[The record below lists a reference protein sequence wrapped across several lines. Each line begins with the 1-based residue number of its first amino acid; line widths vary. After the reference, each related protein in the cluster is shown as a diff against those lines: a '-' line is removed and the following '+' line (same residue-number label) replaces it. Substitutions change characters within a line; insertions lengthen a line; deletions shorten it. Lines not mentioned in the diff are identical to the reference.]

1 MTRQLPT
8 TERWPHHQT
17 LTRLMRNRTITRLT
31 VLSDLILINLA
42 FAMAYVVRYE
52 WEWLRPVTFYEP
64 YVDYLGQ
71 QAVLTILLAI
81 TFWTT
86 GVWRRRRGESWLEEV
101 ARVATA
107 TAAGITLMMAVTFF
121 FQPAPFSRL
130 LLFWALLFIVLFIA
144 LARLVRRG
152 ILNLLYHRGI
162 GVDRVLV
169 VGSGETARSI
179 IRTLMARPDLGFS
192 AIGYLDDGTGQN
204 NIGLGRIPHLGS
216 LADLDRILPEQQPV
230 RSVFVALPGG
240 MHREILS
247 VMQTCQQHEVGVRVV
262 PDLLQLSLSRVEFT
276 NMAGIPLLGVR
287 DISTFGHISP
297 AGELIKRV
305 ADLGVVVLLALPAT
319 LVMVLIAIAIKLDS
333 PGPIF
338 YASPRVGRDGKLF
351 RMMKFRSM
359 VEGADEQK
367 AELQQYN
374 EADGPIFKIREDPRL
389 TRVGAFIR
397 RFSLDELPQIYNIFR
412 GDMSLVGPRPPL
424 PEEVENYKPWHMQR
438 LAVVGGLTGLW
449 QVSGRSDLTFDELC
463 LLDIYYIENWS
474 LGLDARILLQT
485 IPHVVSAKGAY

>member
-1 MTRQLPT
+1 MK
-8 TERWPHHQT
+8 HQVV
-17 LTRLMRNRTITRLT
+17 NRLT
-31 VLSDLILINLA
+31 IVSDLILINLA

-52 WEWLRPVTFYEP
+52 WQWLRPVTFFEP
-64 YVDYLGQ
+64 YTDYLGQ
-71 QAVLTILLAI
+71 QIVLMVLIAL

-101 ARVATA
+101 ARVTTA

-121 FQPAPFSRL
+121 FQPTPFSRL

-144 LARLVRRG
+144 LARLARRI
-152 ILNLLYHRGI
+152 ILNTLYQRGI

-192 AIGYLDDGTGQN
+192 AIGYLDDGSDEN
-204 NIGLGRIPHLGS
+204 DIGLGRIPHLGS
-216 LADLDRILPEQQPV
+216 FDALDRILPEQQPI

-247 VMQTCQQHEVGVRVV
+247 VLQTCQHHEVGVRVV
-262 PDLLQLSLSRVEFT
+262 PDLLQLSLSRVEFS
-276 NMAGIPLLGVR
+276 NMAGIPLLGMR
-287 DISTFGHISP
+287 DIAAFGQISP
-297 AGELIKRV
+297 FGELIKRLM
-305 ADLGVVVLLALPAT
+305 DLAIVIIFAPLAL
-319 LVMVLIAIAIKLDS
+319 LVMVLVALAIRLDS
-333 PGPIF
+333 PGPVF

-351 RMMKFRSM
+351 RMVKFRSM
-359 VEGADEQK
+359 IEGADEKK
-367 AELQQYN
+367 AELQQFN
-374 EADGPIFKIREDPRL
+374 EADGPIFKIKDDPRL
-389 TRVGAFIR
+389 TRVGAIIR
-397 RFSLDELPQIYNIFR
+397 RLSLDELPQIYNVLK
-412 GDMSLVGPRPPL
+412 GEMSLVGPRPPL
-424 PEEVENYKPWHMQR
+424 PEEVEGYKPWHMQR

-474 LGLDARILLQT
+474 LALDARILLQT
-485 IPHVVSAKGAY
+485 IPHVLSAKGAY